1 MNKDLKKPLIMD
13 GAMGTELMRRG
24 IELPLPLWSSMSNI
38 DQFDQVMNIH
48 KDYIEAGSD
57 ILTTNTF
64 RTTPRTFIK
73 AGYSQNE
80 SEIISEQC
88 CNMAIEAAKH
98 AVKKENTLIA
108 GSVAPLEDCYEP
120 LHFPG
125 KEIAKKEFQLI
136 IDRIIGKGV
145 DILLFETMGNY
156 EEIESALQ
164 VSNHVDIQR
173 WLSIVLKNK
182 NSILDGTELQKVVE
196 LANKNKIDMV
206 LINCTPVNII
216 LEALDIFLGYRK
228 GKWGVYPNAG
238 ENMPTKDGE
247 FVSKLDDES
256 FCKAIQDY
264 ITLGASV
271 VGSCCGSTP
280 NTVRKIS
287 NMIKKL

>member
-48 KDYIEAGSD
+48 KDYIDAGSD

-80 SEIISEQC
+80 SEIISERC

-136 IDRIIGKGV
+136 IDRIIRKGV

-156 EEIESALQ
+156 EEIESVLQ

-182 NSILDGTELQKVVE
+182 NSILDGTELKKVVE

>member
-80 SEIISEQC
+80 SEIISERC

-136 IDRIIGKGV
+136 IDRIIRKGV

-156 EEIESALQ
+156 EEIESVLQ

>member
-136 IDRIIGKGV
+136 IDRIIRKGV

>member
-1 MNKDLKKPLIMD
+1 MNKNLKKPLIMD

-38 DQFDQVMNIH
+38 NQYDQVMNIH

-57 ILTTNTF
+57 IVTTNTF

-73 AGYSQNE
+73 AGYSKNE
-80 SEIISEQC
+80 SETISTQC
-88 CNMAIEAAKH
+88 CNMAIKAAKQ
-98 AVKKENTLIA
+98 AVKKKNTLIA

-136 IDRIIGKGV
+136 IKRIIRNGV

-156 EEIESALQ
+156 DEIESVLQ
-164 VSNHVDIQR
+164 VSNDIDIPR

-182 NSILDGTELQKVVE
+182 NSILDGTELKKVVE

-206 LINCTPVNII
+206 LINCTPINII
-216 LEALDIFLGYRK
+216 SDALDIFLGYRK
-228 GKWGVYPNAG
+228 GKWGIYPNVG
-238 ENMPTKDGE
+238 EHMPTKDGK

-256 FCKAIQDY
+256 FCRTIQDY

-287 NMIKKL
+287 NMIQKL

>member
-1 MNKDLKKPLIMD
+1 MNKDLKNPLIMD

-136 IDRIIGKGV
+136 IDRIIRKGV

>member
-120 LHFPG
+120 SHFPG
-125 KEIAKKEFQLI
+125 KEIAKKEFRLI
-136 IDRIIGKGV
+136 IDRIIRKGV

-164 VSNHVDIQR
+164 VSNHIDIQR

-216 LEALDIFLGYRK
+216 SEALDIFLGYRK

>member
-24 IELPLPLWSSMSNI
+24 IDLPLPLWSSMSNI
-38 DQFDQVMNIH
+38 DQYDQVMNIH

-57 ILTTNTF
+57 IVTTNTF

-80 SEIISEQC
+80 SEIISKKC
-88 CNMAIEAAKH
+88 CNMAIKAAKQ
-98 AVKKENTLIA
+98 AVKKKNTLIA

-120 LHFPG
+120 LDFPG
-125 KEIAKKEFQLI
+125 MEIAKKEFQLI
-136 IDRIIGKGV
+136 IDNIIGNDV

-164 VSNHVDIQR
+164 VSNDIDIQR

-182 NSILDGTELQKVVE
+182 NSILDGTELNKVVD
-196 LANKNKIDMV
+196 LANINKIDMV
-206 LINCTPVNII
+206 LINCTPIHII
-216 LEALDIFLGYRK
+216 SEALDIFLRYRK

-238 ENMPTKDGE
+238 ENMPTKDGK
-247 FVSKLDDES
+247 FLSKIDDES
-256 FCKAIQDY
+256 LCKAIDGY

-287 NMIKKL
+287 NMIQKL

>member
-48 KDYIEAGSD
+48 KDYIDAGSD

-136 IDRIIGKGV
+136 IDRIIKKGV

-156 EEIESALQ
+156 EEIESVLQ

>member
-24 IELPLPLWSSMSNI
+24 IEMPLPLWSSMSNI

-136 IDRIIGKGV
+136 IDRIIRKGV

>member
-80 SEIISEQC
+80 SEKISEQC

>member
-48 KDYIEAGSD
+48 KDYIDAGSD
-57 ILTTNTF
+57 ILTANTF

-136 IDRIIGKGV
+136 IDRIIRKGV

-156 EEIESALQ
+156 EEIESVLQ

-256 FCKAIQDY
+256 ICKAIQGY

>member
-48 KDYIEAGSD
+48 KDYIDAGSD

-80 SEIISEQC
+80 SEIISERC

-136 IDRIIGKGV
+136 IDRIIRKGV

-256 FCKAIQDY
+256 ICKAIQGY

>member
-48 KDYIEAGSD
+48 KDYLEAGCD

-120 LHFPG
+120 SHFPG
-125 KEIAKKEFQLI
+125 KEIAKKEFRLI
-136 IDRIIGKGV
+136 IDRIIRKGV

-164 VSNHVDIQR
+164 VSNHIDIQR

-216 LEALDIFLGYRK
+216 SGALDIFLGYRK

-287 NMIKKL
+287 NMIQKL

>member
-120 LHFPG
+120 SHFPG

-136 IDRIIGKGV
+136 IDRIIRKGV

>member
-1 MNKDLKKPLIMD
+1 MNKDLKKPSIMD

-38 DQFDQVMNIH
+38 DQYDQVLNVH

-88 CNMAIEAAKH
+88 CNMAIAAAKH

-136 IDRIIGKGV
+136 INNIVRNGV
-145 DILLFETMGNY
+145 DILLFETMGNF

-164 VSNHVDIQR
+164 VSNDIDIQR
-173 WLSIVLKNK
+173 WLSIVMKNN
-182 NSILDGTELQKVVE
+182 NSLLDGTELNKVVD

-206 LINCTPVNII
+206 LINCTPIHII
-216 LEALDIFLGYRK
+216 SDALDMFLEYRK

-247 FVSKLDDES
+247 FVSKIDDES
-256 FCKAIQDY
+256 FCRAIEDY

-271 VGSCCGSTP
+271 VGACCGSTP

-287 NMIKKL
+287 NMIQKL

>member
-136 IDRIIGKGV
+136 IDRIIRKGV

-287 NMIKKL
+287 NMIKKV

>member
-57 ILTTNTF
+57 ILTANTF

-136 IDRIIGKGV
+136 IDRIIRKGV

-156 EEIESALQ
+156 EEIESVLQ

>member
-1 MNKDLKKPLIMD
+1 
-13 GAMGTELMRRG
+13 
-24 IELPLPLWSSMSNI
+24 
-38 DQFDQVMNIH
+38 MNIH

-80 SEIISEQC
+80 SEKISEQC

-136 IDRIIGKGV
+136 IDRIIRKGV

>member
-24 IELPLPLWSSMSNI
+24 IDLPLPLWSSMSNI

-57 ILTTNTF
+57 ILTANTF

-98 AVKKENTLIA
+98 AVKKENTLVA

-136 IDRIIGKGV
+136 IDRIIRKGV

-156 EEIESALQ
+156 EEIESVLQ

-216 LEALDIFLGYRK
+216 LEALDIFLGYRE
-228 GKWGVYPNAG
+228 GEWGVYPNAG

>member
-48 KDYIEAGSD
+48 KDYLDAGCD

-120 LHFPG
+120 SHFPG
-125 KEIAKKEFQLI
+125 KEIAKKEFRLI
-136 IDRIIGKGV
+136 IDRIIRKGV

-164 VSNHVDIQR
+164 VSNHIDIQR

-216 LEALDIFLGYRK
+216 SGALDIFLGYRK

>member
-98 AVKKENTLIA
+98 AVKKENTLVA

-136 IDRIIGKGV
+136 IDRIIRKGV

-156 EEIESALQ
+156 EEIESVLQ

-216 LEALDIFLGYRK
+216 LEALDIFLGYRE
-228 GKWGVYPNAG
+228 GEWGVYPNAG

-287 NMIKKL
+287 NMVKKL

>member
-38 DQFDQVMNIH
+38 DQYDLVMNIH

-73 AGYSQNE
+73 AGYSKNE
-80 SEIISEQC
+80 SKLISEQC

-120 LHFPG
+120 SHFPG

-136 IDRIIGKGV
+136 IDRILKNNV

-156 EEIESALQ
+156 EEIETVLQ
-164 VSNHVDIQR
+164 LSNDIDIQR

-196 LANKNKIDMV
+196 LASKNKINMV
-206 LINCTPVNII
+206 LINCTPVNLIS
-216 LEALDIFLGYRK
+216 EALDIFLGCWK
-228 GKWGVYPNAG
+228 GKWGVYPNAV
-238 ENMPTKDGE
+238 ENMPKEDGE

-256 FCKAIQDY
+256 FCKAVQDY
-264 ITLGASV
+264 ISLGASV

-287 NMIKKL
+287 NMIHKL

>member
-80 SEIISEQC
+80 SEKISEQC

-136 IDRIIGKGV
+136 IDRIIRKGV

>member
-24 IELPLPLWSSMSNI
+24 IDLPLPLWSSMSNI
-38 DQFDQVMNIH
+38 DQYDQVMNIH

-57 ILTTNTF
+57 IVTTNTF
-64 RTTPRTFIK
+64 RTTPRTFIN
-73 AGYSQNE
+73 AGYSQDE
-80 SEIISEQC
+80 SEIISKQC
-88 CNMAIEAAKH
+88 CNMAIKAAKQ
-98 AVKKENTLIA
+98 AVKKKNTLIA

-136 IDRIIGKGV
+136 IKRIIRNGV

-156 EEIESALQ
+156 DEIESVLQ
-164 VSNHVDIQR
+164 VSKDIDIPR

-182 NSILDGTELQKVVE
+182 NSILDGTQLKKVVE

-206 LINCTPVNII
+206 LINCTPINII
-216 LEALDIFLGYRK
+216 SDALDIFLGYRK
-228 GKWGVYPNAG
+228 GKWGIYPNAG
-238 ENMPTKDGE
+238 EHMPTKDGK

-256 FCKAIQDY
+256 FCRAIQDY

-287 NMIKKL
+287 NMIQKL

>member
-1 MNKDLKKPLIMD
+1 
-13 GAMGTELMRRG
+13 MGTERMRRG

-156 EEIESALQ
+156 EEIESVLQ

-256 FCKAIQDY
+256 ICKAIQGY

>member
-136 IDRIIGKGV
+136 IDRIIRKGV

-156 EEIESALQ
+156 EEIESVLQ

-216 LEALDIFLGYRK
+216 LEALDIFLGYRE
-228 GKWGVYPNAG
+228 GEWGVYPNAG

>member
-57 ILTTNTF
+57 ILTANTF

-136 IDRIIGKGV
+136 IDRIIRKGV

-156 EEIESALQ
+156 EEIESVLQ

-256 FCKAIQDY
+256 FCKAIQGY

>member
-38 DQFDQVMNIH
+38 NQYDKVMNIH
-48 KDYIEAGSD
+48 KDYIDAGSD

-80 SEIISEQC
+80 SKIISEQC
-88 CNMAIEAAKH
+88 CNMAIKAAKH
-98 AVKKENTLIA
+98 AVKKKNTLIA

-136 IDRIIGKGV
+136 IKRIIRNGV

-156 EEIESALQ
+156 DEIESVLQ
-164 VSNHVDIQR
+164 VSKDIDKGDFM
-173 WLSIVLKNK
+173 WILSQYHLEINL
-182 NSILDGTELQKVVE
+182 
-196 LANKNKIDMV
+196 
-206 LINCTPVNII
+206 LIIT
-216 LEALDIFLGYRK
+216 DI
-228 GKWGVYPNAG
+228 
-238 ENMPTKDGE
+238 
-247 FVSKLDDES
+247 
-256 FCKAIQDY
+256 
-264 ITLGASV
+264 
-271 VGSCCGSTP
+271 
-280 NTVRKIS
+280 
-287 NMIKKL
+287 

>member
-1 MNKDLKKPLIMD
+1 MNKDLKKPSIID

-38 DQFDQVMNIH
+38 DQYDQVLNVH

-88 CNMAIEAAKH
+88 CNMAIAAAKH

-136 IDRIIGKGV
+136 INNIIRNGV
-145 DILLFETMGNY
+145 DILLFETMGNF

-164 VSNHVDIQR
+164 VSNDIDIQR
-173 WLSIVLKNK
+173 WLSIVLKNN
-182 NSILDGTELQKVVE
+182 NSILDGTELNKVVD

-206 LINCTPVNII
+206 LINCTPIHII
-216 LEALDIFLGYRK
+216 SDALDMFLEYRK

-247 FVSKLDDES
+247 FVSKIDDES
-256 FCKAIQDY
+256 FCRTIEDY

-271 VGSCCGSTP
+271 VGACCGSTP

-287 NMIKKL
+287 NMIQKL

>member
-136 IDRIIGKGV
+136 IDRIIRKGV

-164 VSNHVDIQR
+164 VSNHIDIQR

-216 LEALDIFLGYRK
+216 SEALDIFLGYRK

>member
-80 SEIISEQC
+80 SEKISEQC

-136 IDRIIGKGV
+136 IDRIIRKGV

-256 FCKAIQDY
+256 ICKAIQGY

>member
-136 IDRIIGKGV
+136 IDRIIRKGV

-216 LEALDIFLGYRK
+216 LEALDIFLEYRK

>member
-24 IELPLPLWSSMSNI
+24 IDLPLPLWSSMSNI

-136 IDRIIGKGV
+136 IDRIIRKGV

-156 EEIESALQ
+156 EEIESVLQ

-247 FVSKLDDES
+247 FVTKLDDES
-256 FCKAIQDY
+256 FCKEIQGY